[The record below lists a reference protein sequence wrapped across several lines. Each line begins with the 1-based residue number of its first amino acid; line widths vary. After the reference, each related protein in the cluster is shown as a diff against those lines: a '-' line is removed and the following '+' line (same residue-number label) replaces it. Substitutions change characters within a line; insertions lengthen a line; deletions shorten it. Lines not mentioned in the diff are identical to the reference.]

1 MKRPKRIYPGPA
13 LAPYDKDGLMSYAS
27 FGPGEMGP
35 RVEWRENNPFADTLV
50 LVGMERGRSAARF
63 IWQNEA
69 GNVRYPM
76 FPMDL
81 LDIAILHG
89 ITNARVTG
97 EWIVMKRG
105 ANFGI
110 ARYEA

>member
-1 MKRPKRIYPGPA
+1 
-13 LAPYDKDGLMSYAS
+13 MSYAS
-27 FGPGEMGP
+27 FGPGETGP
-35 RVEWRENNPFADTLV
+35 QIQWRDNDPFTDTLV
-50 LVGMERGRSAARF
+50 LVSMERGRSAARF
-63 IWQNEA
+63 IWLNEA
-69 GNVRYPM
+69 CTIRYPM

-81 LDIAILHG
+81 LDVAILCG

-110 ARYEA
+110 ARYER